1 MELVK
6 NPNINFLGKRKIAY
20 LFSVIIIIW
29 GMTTFFTRGKKN
41 FGVDFIGGD
50 LLQIGF
56 KNKISVSEVREVLKK
71 INIGYFTVQAVGTEG
86 KEVIIKSNP
95 DTSEKVIE
103 ALKNRFGEN
112 NIEIK
117 SKSIVSPSMSISL
130 RKKALYAFL
139 LGIVGILFYLSVRF
153 EFRFAVG
160 ATIAIF
166 HDLIFVLSALALT
179 GKQIDATAIAALLT
193 IAGYSVNDTV
203 VVFDRIRE
211 NIRKTR
217 SDDYITIFNKSINE
231 VLSRTLL
238 TSLTTLLV
246 VLSLFFFGGESLHTF
261 SFALLVGFIIGTYSS
276 IFIASSL
283 IIDWHRIK
291 PYKFKL

>member
-1 MELVK
+1 MELIK

-20 LFSVIIIIW
+20 LFSTIIIIW
-29 GMTTFFTRGKKN
+29 GMTVFFIRGKKN

-56 KNKISVSEVREVLKK
+56 KNKVSVPQVREVLKK
-71 INIGYFTVQAVGTEG
+71 INIGYFTAQAIGTEG

-95 DTSEKVIE
+95 NTSEKVIE
-103 ALKNRFGEN
+103 ALKNKFGEN
-112 NIEIK
+112 NIEVK

-166 HDLIFVLSALALT
+166 HDLLFVLSTLALA

-231 VLSRTLL
+231 TLSRTLL

-276 IFIASSL
+276 IFIASSI

>member
-6 NPNINFLGKRKIAY
+6 NPNINFLSKRKIAY
-20 LFSVIIIIW
+20 LFSTIIIIW
-29 GMTTFFTRGKKN
+29 GMAVFFARGKKN

-56 KNKISVSEVREVLKK
+56 KNKVSVSQVREVLKK
-71 INIGYFTVQAVGTEG
+71 LNIGYFTAQAIGTEG

-112 NIEIK
+112 NIEVK

-166 HDLIFVLSALALT
+166 HDLLFVL
-179 GKQIDATAIAALLT
+179 QQ
-193 IAGYSVNDTV
+193 
-203 VVFDRIRE
+203 
-211 NIRKTR
+211 
-217 SDDYITIFNKSINE
+217 
-231 VLSRTLL
+231 TLL
-238 TSLTTLLV
+238 EQLFSL
-246 VLSLFFFGGESLHTF
+246 LFQF
-261 SFALLVGFIIGTYSS
+261 
-276 IFIASSL
+276 
-283 IIDWHRIK
+283 
-291 PYKFKL
+291 

>member
-6 NPNINFLGKRKIAY
+6 NPNIDFLSKRKIAY
-20 LFSVIIIIW
+20 LFSIIIIIW
-29 GMTTFFTRGKKN
+29 GMIVFFARGKNN

-56 KNKISVSEVREVLKK
+56 NNKVPVSEVRQVLKK
-71 INIGYFTVQAVGTEG
+71 IDIGYFTVQAVGTEE

-95 DTSEKVIE
+95 NTSEKVIE

-112 NIEIK
+112 SIEVK

-166 HDLIFVLSALALT
+166 HDLLFVLSALTLT

-231 VLSRTLL
+231 ILSRTLL

>member
-1 MELVK
+1 MELIK
-6 NPNINFLGKRKIAY
+6 NPNINFLGRRKIAY
-20 LFSVIIIIW
+20 VFSIIVIIW
-29 GMTTFFTRGKKN
+29 GMTTFFMRGKKN

-50 LLQIGF
+50 LIQIGF
-56 KNKISVSEVREVLKK
+56 KTQASVSEIRQIIKNLK
-71 INIGYFTVQAVGTEG
+71 IGYFTVQAVGTAG
-86 KEVIIKSNP
+86 NEVIIKSNP
-95 DTSEKVIE
+95 KTSDKIIE
-103 ALKNRFGEN
+103 ALKKKYGKE

-117 SKSIVSPSMSISL
+117 SKSIVSPSMSVSL

-139 LGIVGILFYLSVRF
+139 LGILGILFYLSVRF

-166 HDLIFVLSALALT
+166 HDLLFVLSALALA
-179 GKQIDATAIAALLT
+179 GKQIDATVIAALLT

-217 SDDYITIFNKSINE
+217 SDDYINIFNKSINE
-231 VLSRTLL
+231 TLSRTLL

-283 IIDWHRIK
+283 IIDWHRIR

>member
-1 MELVK
+1 MELIK
-6 NPNINFLGKRKIAY
+6 NPNINFLSKRKIAY
-20 LFSVIIIIW
+20 LFSAIIIIW
-29 GMTTFFTRGKKN
+29 GMIVFFVRGKKN

-56 KNKISVSEVREVLKK
+56 KDKVSVSQVREVLKS
-71 INIGYFTVQAVGTEG
+71 INIGYFTAQAIGTEG

-103 ALKNRFGEN
+103 AFKNRFGEN
-112 NIEIK
+112 NIEVK

-166 HDLIFVLSALALT
+166 HDLLFVLSALVLT

>member
-1 MELVK
+1 MELIK
-6 NPNINFLGKRKIAY
+6 NPNINFLSKRKIAY
-20 LFSVIIIIW
+20 LFSAIIIIW
-29 GMTTFFTRGKKN
+29 GMIVFFVRGKKN

-56 KNKISVSEVREVLKK
+56 KDKVSVSQVREVLKS
-71 INIGYFTVQAVGTEG
+71 INIGYFTAQAIGTEG

-103 ALKNRFGEN
+103 AFKNKFGEN
-112 NIEIK
+112 NIEVK
-117 SKSIVSPSMSISL
+117 SKSIVSPSMSVSL

-166 HDLIFVLSALALT
+166 HDLLFVLSALVLT
-179 GKQIDATAIAALLT
+179 GKQIDATVIAALLT